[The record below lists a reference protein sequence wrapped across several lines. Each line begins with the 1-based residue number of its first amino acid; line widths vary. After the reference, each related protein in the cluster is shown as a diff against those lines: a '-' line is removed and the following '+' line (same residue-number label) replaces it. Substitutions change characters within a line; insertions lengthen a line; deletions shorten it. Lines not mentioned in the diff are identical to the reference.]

1 MRRIII
7 LLVAI
12 LGIVATPLYRAVADD
27 RVLPALTQY
36 DIPSFAP
43 TFLNLVPCPLVD
55 LYAPVINPTPCHKQ
69 IDFGAGFRIDFQ
81 RPFSLTADSSWP
93 YDSPALPFGVSSRT
107 GADAL
112 HTAPTEAND
121 VSLAPFD
128 LTLTSLF
135 IGTDEFSLGGRLAY
149 WLRDD
154 TTLLT
159 EQSDTET
166 LAIDLNAA
174 YQFANGPLTFT
185 PGGRLMYSLADDPA
199 LATASDSLSLDSNA
213 LSALTLSLGGH
224 VSYELNQD
232 WGLLLPF
239 AGFQWTH
246 AFESS
251 DSLSGYRLI
260 PDITGQP
267 LRLQSTPSLLDAQ
280 DEDYFN
286 LGVGFSAQFNNGAAA
301 FLNYQKLLGHDE
313 LDNYRF
319 KAGLRFDF

>member
-1 MRRIII
+1 M
-7 LLVAI
+7 LSS
-12 LGIVATPLYRAVADD
+12 T
-27 RVLPALTQY
+27 
-36 DIPSFAP
+36 S
-43 TFLNLVPCPLVD
+43 
-55 LYAPVINPTPCHKQ
+55 CHSQ

-81 RPFSLTADSSWP
+81 RPFSLTAESAWP
-93 YDSPALPFGVSSRT
+93 RTALASPFGASSRSE
-107 GADAL
+107 AD
-112 HTAPTEAND
+112 D

-154 TTLLT
+154 TALLS

-199 LATASDSLSLDSNA
+199 LATASDSLSLDST

-224 VSYELNQD
+224 VSYELNQN

-267 LRLQSTPSLLDAQ
+267 LRLQSTPSLPDAQ
-280 DEDYFN
+280 DQDYFN